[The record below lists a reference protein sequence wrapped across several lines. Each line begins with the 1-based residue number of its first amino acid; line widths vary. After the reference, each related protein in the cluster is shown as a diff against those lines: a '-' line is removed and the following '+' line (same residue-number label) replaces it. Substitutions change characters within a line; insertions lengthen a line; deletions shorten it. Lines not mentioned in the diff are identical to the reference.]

1 MGLFVRDA
9 RLCRLAGCGTNQ
21 PRSCDLAAV
30 GKKGPALALVATVW
44 PRPVLFGSA
53 CSSSVPLC
61 GRSPPLR
68 PRRSPLPTSRLQACT
83 LRGYARLPRCRLC
96 RGLRWRSWPLCGL
109 TPSCL
114 GPPAP
119 LQSLFAADRRLFVRD
134 ARLCRQ
140 AGCRPARCG
149 GMRGSL
155 AAVCV
160 GASAGAR
167 GRCVASPCPVWVRLL
182 LFSPSLRLIA
192 ASSSAT
198 LASADKPVAG
208 HAAGVCEAPSL

>member
-1 MGLFVRDA
+1 MTALFIY
-9 RLCRLAGCGTNQ
+9 
-21 PRSCDLAAV
+21 
-30 GKKGPALALVATVW
+30 
-44 PRPVLFGSA
+44 LFGSFRRKRGEA
-53 CSSSVPLC
+53 RRRHGERRNWDDWTREDSE
-61 GRSPPLR
+61 PP
-68 PRRSPLPTSRLQACT
+68 QAS
-83 LRGYARLPRCRLC
+83 LAHL
-96 RGLRWRSWPLCGL
+96 LCGL
-109 TPSCL
+109 ALSCL

-167 GRCVASPCPVWVRLL
+167 GCCVASPCPVWVRLL

-198 LASADKPVAG
+198 LASADKPIAG
-208 HAAGVCEAPSL
+208 LHAAGVCEMRGSLAAVGEKGPPLALVAAVWPRPVLFGSACSSSVPLCG